1 MSRDDDPIRLRG
13 APEPLPIGETILWQ
27 GAPSWIAL
35 AHRAFR
41 VRHVA
46 VYFGALLIWRV
57 TATLEDGG
65 PVTVAATTALWIL
78 LPALAAVGVLMM
90 LAWLFAAT
98 TRYTITSRRVVMQIG
113 VALPTIINV
122 PFRRVAAAALKTY
135 KSGSGDIS
143 LATLGDDQIAYL
155 LLWPHVRPWR
165 FARPEPMLRAVPDA
179 ARVAEIL
186 ARAATAET
194 QPSPESSES
203 AGTASQTSNRV
214 AAVAAA

>member
-1 MSRDDDPIRLRG
+1 VKTKPIRLRG
-13 APEPLPIGETILWQ
+13 VLEPLPPGEIILWQ

-35 AHRAFR
+35 AHRAFH

-46 VYFGALLIWRV
+46 VYFAVFLIWRV
-57 TATLEDGG
+57 TVTLADGG
-65 PVTVAATTALWIL
+65 PVAAAAISALWIL
-78 LPALAAVGVLMM
+78 LPALAAAGLLSV

-113 VALPTIINV
+113 VALPTIINI
-122 PFRRVAAAALKTY
+122 PFRRVAAVALKTY
-135 KSGSGDIS
+135 KSGSGDIP
-143 LATLGDDQIAYL
+143 LQTLGEDQIAYL

-179 ARVAEIL
+179 VRVAEIL
-186 ARAATAET
+186 AQAAAAET
-194 QPSPESSES
+194 QPVSEPS
-203 AGTASQTSNRV
+203 TSVGTVVQTSDRV